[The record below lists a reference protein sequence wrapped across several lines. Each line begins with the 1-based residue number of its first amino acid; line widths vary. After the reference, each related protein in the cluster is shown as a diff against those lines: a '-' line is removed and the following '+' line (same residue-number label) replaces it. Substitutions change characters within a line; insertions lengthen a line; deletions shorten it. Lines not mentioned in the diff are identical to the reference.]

1 MARLARKSLADM
13 RAMEE
18 QNARVRMHGSG
29 RIVGAGATPSMGLSQ
44 FRGGAHNEDSSSDDE
59 GCGCGCK
66 MCGGAGSTAIVRY
79 RPPVRGGPVGRP
91 PVRPPTGRPP
101 VGELVPYLPPGDI
114 VPYYPGGRLPAKPS
128 MPIDWY
134 ENLFR
139 PKPGAPKPGVG
150 APKAPVLTAAQKAQV
165 ARLLAMGVPLAAMGA
180 YLGAAFNETPV
191 DSGYYDDYV
200 DPDVIDSGTGDGTGD
215 GTGNVIDTVT
225 PVEPRP
231 RGPVI
236 DYVPDV
242 PTELMPSGLS
252 KKEVKFYLQSG
263 NLPDRFYSGLQQ
275 KLARRQGLMG
285 SGKSDGRSNRAE
297 IVRKVMKEK
306 GMKLIEASKYVKE
319 HGLYKK

>member
-59 GCGCGCK
+59 GCECK
-66 MCGGAGSTAIVRY
+66 MCGGAISSRALVPY
-79 RPPVRGGPVGRP
+79 RPPVRGGPVG
-91 PVRPPTGRPP
+91 RPPTGRPP
-101 VGELVPYLPPGDI
+101 VGELVPYVPPRGEV

-128 MPIDWY
+128 FPREYY
-134 ENLFR
+134 ENLLR
-139 PKPGAPKPGVG
+139 PKPGVG

-180 YLGAAFNETPV
+180 YLGAAFNETPA

-200 DPDVIDSGTGDGTGD
+200 DPDVIDSGTGDGTG
-215 GTGNVIDTVT
+215 NVIDTVT

-231 RGPVI
+231 RRPVI

-297 IVRKVMKEK
+297 IVRNVMKEK